1 MITLPVTSPE
11 KQTLSQR
18 WVLPIAIGLFLLP
31 VLFIEAMIL
40 ADTNGTF
47 MYPVDDTFI
56 HLAIAKN
63 FAFHGVW
70 GISAHEFASAS
81 SSILYPLILTGILKI
96 VGLHTIIPF
105 LVNLVAATGLLIV
118 VRSWLQRQ
126 EISPANQLW
135 VLAGLIFFTPLPVLA
150 MSGMEHT
157 IQLLF
162 CFLFI
167 WSFADNLGRLVESRE
182 KESTMKEWKFP
193 SSVFIYAFLLTL
205 TRYEG
210 MTIIGISCLIL
221 LAYRRWWLAFQLGMA
236 GFLPILVFGIIS
248 LYMGS
253 FFIPNSVLL
262 KSGAPPFT
270 VDGILNYFTDVWFEK
285 LSSSGVGYN
294 MIGTQRL
301 LFILPITYL
310 VFHEHIRKTL
320 VYRYILIILM
330 AATLL
335 HLSVAAIVRFPRYEA
350 YLVGCSSIVIGS
362 LIVKYGR
369 AVMAGPVGKA
379 GWVAYGVGILL
390 IYPLFFRST
399 SAFTNVS
406 TQSQN
411 IYGQQYQ
418 MGRFLH
424 NYYNTVPVAFNDIG
438 AASMLTEGKNVDFWG
453 LGNLDVTRSIK
464 QNYYGPDFLNWLSK
478 RDSVKIAVLFERY
491 FPPAL
496 LYQWD
501 KVASWQVPNNIICA
515 DDSVSFYAVDKLS
528 EAALRKNLHDF
539 ELSLPHGVTV
549 RYY

>member
-11 KQTLSQR
+11 KQLQAQK

-31 VLFIEAMIL
+31 VLFLEAMIL

-81 SSILYPLILTGILKI
+81 SSILYPLILTLILKI

-105 LVNLVAATGLLIV
+105 FVNLIAAILLLIV
-118 VRSWLQRQ
+118 VRRWLQRQ
-126 EISPANQLW
+126 EISPAGQLW
-135 VLAGLIFFTPLPVLA
+135 VLAGLIFFTPLPILA

-167 WSFADNLGRLVESRE
+167 WSFSDSVSKLVASEE
-182 KESTMKEWKFP
+182 KEWTFP
-193 SSVFIYAFLLTL
+193 WPVFIYAFLLTL

-210 MTIIGISCLIL
+210 MTIIGIACLIL
-221 LAYRRWWLAFQLGMA
+221 AAYKRWWLAFQLGFA

-253 FFIPNSVLL
+253 YFIPNSVLL
-262 KSGAPPFT
+262 KSGAPPLT
-270 VDGILNYFTDVWFEK
+270 VDGILTYFTDTWFEK

-310 VFHEHIRKTL
+310 VFSEHIRKALT
-320 VYRYILIILM
+320 YRYILIILM

-335 HLSVAAIVRFPRYEA
+335 HLSVAGIVRFPRYEA

-362 LIVKYGR
+362 LIVKYGKQ
-369 AVMAGPVGKA
+369 VLAGPVGKA

-399 SAFTNVS
+399 SAFTNVD

-418 MGRFLH
+418 MGRFMH
-424 NYYNTVPVAFNDIG
+424 NYYYDVPVAFNDIG
-438 AASMLTEGKNVDFWG
+438 AVSMMTQGKNVDFWG
-453 LGNLDVTRSIK
+453 LGNFDVTMSIK
-464 QNYYGPDFLNWLSK
+464 KNYYGPDFLNWLSQK
-478 RDSVKIAVLFERY
+478 DSVKVAVLFERY
-491 FPPAL
+491 FPPQL

-515 DDSVSFYAVDKLS
+515 DDSVSFYAVDKGAG
-528 EAALRKNLHDF
+528 AALRKHLHDY
-539 ELSLPHGVTV
+539 ESSLPHGVTV